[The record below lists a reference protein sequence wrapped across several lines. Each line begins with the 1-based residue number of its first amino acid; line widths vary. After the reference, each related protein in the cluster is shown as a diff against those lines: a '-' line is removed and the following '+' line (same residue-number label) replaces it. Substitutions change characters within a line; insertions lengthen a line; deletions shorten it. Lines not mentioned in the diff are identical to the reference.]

1 MPIRPTRL
9 GAIQVSAK
17 KPSTTEGMPA
27 RISSAGFSQA
37 RVLRLA
43 YSARYTAA
51 PSPRG
56 PATTM
61 AMPVTIREGTTMVGM
76 S

>member
-1 MPIRPTRL
+1 MRPTRL

-17 KPSTTEGMPA
+17 KPSTTDGIPA
-27 RISSAGFSQA
+27 RISSAGFSQD
-37 RVLRLA
+37 RTLRLA
-43 YSARYTAA
+43 YSDRYTAP
-51 PSPRG
+51 PSPSG

-61 AMPVTIREGTTMVGM
+61 AIPVTINEGTTMVGM